1 MSNRNFLFW
10 YFNYSLTACIKPAD
24 PPILISP
31 AKLLYKLT
39 TDFTFYITLT
49 MIKALVISMQA
60 LWFISE
66 AAVLTDID
74 AATISEVGPVH
85 ILREIIISEYRRKS
99 QQSC

>member
-24 PPILISP
+24 PPVLISP
-31 AKLLYKLT
+31 DKLSYKLT
-39 TDFTFYITLT
+39 TDFTFYITIR

-74 AATISEVGPVH
+74 PTTISEVRAVH
-85 ILREIIISEYRRKS
+85 ILREIIISKYRRKF